1 MDAKLQVTSDILYEF
16 LFTGDSADVDD
27 CKFPSVTYLESMS
40 SEMSEIG
47 GMTTNDNSRR
57 PKILKFLLVIQFL
70 KKLNDEEHTK
80 TRTRTTVDKI
90 FRGKF

>member
-1 MDAKLQVTSDILYEF
+1 
-16 LFTGDSADVDD
+16 
-27 CKFPSVTYLESMS
+27 
-40 SEMSEIG
+40 MSEIG
-47 GMTTNDNSRR
+47 GMTANDNSRR